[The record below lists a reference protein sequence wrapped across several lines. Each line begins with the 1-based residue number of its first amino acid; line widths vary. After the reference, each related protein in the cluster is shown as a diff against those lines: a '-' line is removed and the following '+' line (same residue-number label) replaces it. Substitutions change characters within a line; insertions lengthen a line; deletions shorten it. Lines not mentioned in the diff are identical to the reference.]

1 MDRRHFLRA
10 GVVSTGA
17 GVMLPTAMFARPAS
31 ARSTQGSATPGES
44 PYGPLSDTPD
54 ENGLLLPA
62 GFTSRVVAMAGEAV
76 GATSYVW
83 HLFPDG
89 AATFDDGNGGWY
101 YVCNSE
107 LRNSML
113 PNAGGVSAIHF
124 AADGSVIDA
133 YRILDGSVAN
143 CAGGPTPWGT
153 WLSGEEY
160 ELGRLWECDPT
171 GEKPAVRRDAM
182 GVWSHEAAAV
192 DPVDEIVYIT
202 QDDGKGL
209 LYRFIPTS
217 YPDLSAGVVEACII
231 DANGAVSWGVVA
243 DPSGVSAPTKK
254 QVAGA
259 RVFAGGEGI
268 WYHNDWIY
276 FTTKLDHSVHAINL
290 RAQKYH
296 LVWKGDPSGLGVEGA
311 VLSHVDNITV
321 DSGSGDL
328 YVAEDGGNME
338 LCIITPDGF
347 VAPFVRVVGNGH
359 GGSEMTGPVFNP
371 TNERLYFSSQRGP
384 NKKTA
389 AEILPGIAGV
399 AGGAFGGVTYE
410 ITGPFRGVPPITDAA
425 PPETEAPITSPV
437 DTLVGALPETEAPI
451 ASPVDTLF
459 GAAPILTNLPVTGGA
474 FTGVQPLATLIVSMG
489 MAVLYILRRRVA
501 RGIDPTSIENPMS
514 DWRG

>member
-1 MDRRHFLRA
+1 MDRRHFLYA
-10 GVVSTGA
+10 GMIGA
-17 GVMLPTAMFARPAS
+17 GTSALLPTGLRVS
-31 ARSTQGSATPGES
+31 ARSRDGSAVIGES

-76 GATSYVW
+76 GATSYAW

-89 AATFDDGNGGWY
+89 AATFDDGSGGWY

-107 LRNSML
+107 LRDFML

-153 WLSGEEY
+153 WLSGEEF
-160 ELGRLWECDPT
+160 ETGRLWECDPT
-171 GEKPAVRRDAM
+171 GEKPAVARDAM

-192 DPVDEIVYIT
+192 DPVDEIVYMT
-202 QDDGKGL
+202 QDDGEGL
-209 LYRFIPTS
+209 LYRFTPTS
-217 YPDLSAGVVEACII
+217 YPDLSKGVVEACII

-243 DPSGVSAPTKK
+243 DPTGASAPTKT

-259 RVFAGGEGI
+259 HVFAGGEGI

-276 FTTKLDHSVHAINL
+276 FTTKLDHSVHAIDL
-290 RAQKYH
+290 RAQTYQ
-296 LVWKGDPSGLGVEGA
+296 LIWKGDPDGLGVEGA

-347 VAPFVRVVGNGH
+347 VAPFVRVVGDGH
-359 GGSEMTGPVFNP
+359 GDSEMTGPVFNP

-399 AGGAFGGVTYE
+399 AEGAFGGVTYE
-410 ITGPFRGVPPITDAA
+410 ITGPFRGVMTTTDAA
-425 PPETEAPITSPV
+425 PPETAIPSPV
-437 DTLVGALPETEAPI
+437 DTLT
-451 ASPVDTLF
+451 
-459 GAAPILTNLPVTGGA
+459 GAAPSNSISVGGDGDDDEEGEGDDDSEGGSGMLLGIGVGAAAMLAVTGGIVA
-474 FTGVQPLATLIVSMG
+474 FRK
-489 MAVLYILRRRVA
+489 RRLD
-501 RGIDPTSIENPMS
+501 GGSGENTDGS
-514 DWRG
+514 